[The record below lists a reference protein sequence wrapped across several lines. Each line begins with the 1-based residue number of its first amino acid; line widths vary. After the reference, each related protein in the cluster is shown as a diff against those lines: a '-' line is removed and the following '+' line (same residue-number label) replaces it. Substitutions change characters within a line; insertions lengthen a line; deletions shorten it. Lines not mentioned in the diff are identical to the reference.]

1 MEEHYWLA
9 GKVNIPE
16 NKKQEF
22 NACVM
27 EALNLCGIRKRK
39 TIRLAGK
46 AVIVLDKPQPNRDGI
61 ILFDYSIFERK
72 CRAASIYDTRTC
84 ELRTE
89 DRGVGEF
96 GLAMNLI
103 LLLSECYSEGSCYFM
118 LDRKLVYI
126 PAYMDM
132 LCTLL
137 NRKFMINSRAKV
149 WDILMFMKENPEC
162 DFPTRKELLNG
173 LPWDYYDWDDF
184 QMDGLFD
191 SERDCI
197 DKPEKDLIT
206 ERTQIPNATYL
217 AQMYYLY
224 QTMALEYRQDK
235 VGLVDFLR
243 RLLDLPLAER
253 AKLAKSSNGQ
263 GIIAEV
269 SRYVHPAGVVR
280 VLALLEQKAFWDVW
294 DSMNIKG
301 YRDVVQDE
309 EKDQKSNREK
319 AWNRHDFYKQ
329 ILRDDQDEFLEFWD
343 GSNLVLS
350 SRMQERFLEWKRL
363 FDETEDQPELALEEY
378 LADILSDM
386 EKDWFYRYMDC
397 DFVEAVLANKDNP
410 MWRRA
415 LLVLRKVMDDG
426 LERFPELERQTAV
439 RWVKTYRSASDIKAI
454 SAYCSLM
461 ANKSQRQR
469 IFGF

>member
-16 NKKQEF
+16 NKKKEF

-27 EALNLCGIRKRK
+27 EVLNLCGIRKRK
-39 TIRLAGK
+39 AITLAGK
-46 AVIVLDKPQPNRDGI
+46 AVTALDKPQPNRDGI

-72 CRAASIYDTRTC
+72 CRVVSMYNTQTC
-84 ELRTE
+84 ELQTE
-89 DRGVGEF
+89 DRGMGEF

-162 DFPTRKELLNG
+162 DFPTRKELFDG
-173 LPWDYYDWDDF
+173 LPWGYYDWDTF
-184 QMDGLFD
+184 QMDGLFA
-191 SERDCI
+191 SEGDRI
-197 DKPEKDLIT
+197 NEPEKGSIT
-206 ERTQIPNATYL
+206 KREQISNATYL
-217 AQMYYLY
+217 ARMYYLY
-224 QTMALEYRQDK
+224 QTIAVEYQKDK
-235 VGLVDFLR
+235 VSLVDFLR
-243 RLLDLPLAER
+243 RLLDLPLDER
-253 AKLAKSSNGQ
+253 ADLARNHNGQ

-269 SRYVHPAGVVR
+269 SLCVHPAEVVR
-280 VLALLEQKAFWDVW
+280 VLALLEQKKFWDVW
-294 DSMNIKG
+294 DSLKIKG
-301 YRDVVQDE
+301 YRDVVPDE
-309 EKDQKSNREK
+309 EKEQKSNRKK
-319 AWNRHDFYKQ
+319 AWNRQDFYKQ
-329 ILRDDQDEFLEFWD
+329 ILRNDQDEFLEFWD
-343 GSNLVLS
+343 GGNLALS
-350 SRMQERFLEWKRL
+350 TRMQERIMEWKRL

-386 EKDWFYRYMDC
+386 ENDWFYRYVDY
-397 DFVEAVLANKDNP
+397 DFVKEMLTSKDNP

-415 LLVLRKVMDDG
+415 LRVLRKVMDDG
-426 LERFPELERQTAV
+426 LERFPELDRQTAV

-454 SAYCSLM
+454 PAYCSLM
-461 ANKSQRQR
+461 VNASQRQR

>member
-9 GKVNIPE
+9 GKVNISE

-22 NACVM
+22 NERVM
-27 EALNLCGIRKRK
+27 EVLNLCGIRKRK
-39 TIRLAGK
+39 TIMLAGR
-46 AVIVLDKPQPNRDGI
+46 AVTVLDKPQPDQNGI
-61 ILFDYSIFERK
+61 VLFDYSIFERK
-72 CRAASIYDTRTC
+72 CRAASMYNTRTC
-84 ELRTE
+84 ELQTE

-149 WDILMFMKENPEC
+149 WDILIFMKENPEC
-162 DFPTRKELLNG
+162 GFPTRKELFDG
-173 LPWDYYDWDDF
+173 LPWGYCDWDDF
-184 QMDGLFD
+184 QMDGLFA
-191 SERDCI
+191 SEGDRI
-197 DKPEKDLIT
+197 NEPENGSIT
-206 ERTQIPNATYL
+206 KREQIPNATYL
-217 AQMYYLY
+217 ARMYYLY
-224 QTMALEYRQDK
+224 QTMAVEYQQDK
-235 VGLVDFLR
+235 VGLVDFLK

-253 AKLAKSSNGQ
+253 AELAKNPNEN

-269 SRYVHPAGVVR
+269 SLYVHPAEVVR
-280 VLALLEQKAFWDVW
+280 VLALLEQKKFWDAW
-294 DSMNIKG
+294 DSLNIKG
-301 YRDVVQDE
+301 YRDVVPDE
-309 EKDQKSNREK
+309 EKEQESNREK

-343 GSNLVLS
+343 GGNLVLS
-350 SRMQERFLEWKRL
+350 TRMQERILEWKRL

-386 EKDWFYRYMDC
+386 ENDWFYRYMDY
-397 DFVEAVLANKDNP
+397 DFVREMLTNKDNP

-426 LERFPELERQTAV
+426 LKRFPELNRQTAV
-439 RWVKTYRSASDIKAI
+439 RWVKTYRPESDIKAI
-454 SAYCSLM
+454 PAYCSLM
-461 ANKSQRQR
+461 ANNSQRQR

>member
-1 MEEHYWLA
+1 MEEYYWLA

-22 NACVM
+22 NECVM
-27 EALNLCGIRKRK
+27 EVLNLCGIRKRK
-39 TIRLAGK
+39 RITLAGK
-46 AVIVLDKPQPNRDGI
+46 SVTVLDRPQPHQDGVI
-61 ILFDYSIFERK
+61 SFDYSIFERK
-72 CRAASIYDTRTC
+72 CRAVSMYDTRTC

-118 LDRKLVYI
+118 LNRKLVYI

-162 DFPTRKELLNG
+162 DFPTRKELFDG
-173 LPWDYYDWDDF
+173 LPWGYYDWDDF

-191 SERDCI
+191 SERDRI
-197 DKPEKDLIT
+197 DKPEKNLIT
-206 ERTQIPNATYL
+206 ERTQIPKATYL

-224 QTMALEYRQDK
+224 QTMAVEYRQNK
-235 VGLVDFLR
+235 GGLIDFLR
-243 RLLDLPLAER
+243 RLLNLPLAER
-253 AKLAKSSNGQ
+253 AELAKNPNGQ

-269 SRYVHPAGVVR
+269 SLYVHPAGVVR
-280 VLALLEQKAFWDVW
+280 ALALLEQKAFWDVW
-294 DSMNIKG
+294 DALNIKG
-301 YRDVVQDE
+301 YRDVVPDE
-309 EKDQKSNREK
+309 ERDQKSNKEK

-343 GSNLVLS
+343 GSNLALS
-350 SRMQERFLEWKRL
+350 VRMQERITEWKRL
-363 FDETEDQPELALEEY
+363 FDETEDQSELSAEKY

-386 EKDWFYRYMDC
+386 EKDWFYRYVDY
-397 DFVEAVLANKDNP
+397 DFVKKMLANKDNP

-426 LERFPELERQTAV
+426 LERFPELNRQNAV
-439 RWVKTYRSASDIKAI
+439 RWVKTYRPASDIKAI
-454 SAYCSLM
+454 PAYCSLM
-461 ANKSQRQR
+461 ANNSQRQR